1 MSVTDNFELERS
13 NRLESIR
20 LNGDGAFGSF
30 RKTILS
36 TRFLGNIEKI
46 SCALDFSF
54 ELEYDHA
61 GLTKEAYLA
70 HPIRVATILS
80 DVLGPAKHEDVVIA
94 LLHNVYEVGN
104 TSKDLIVKN
113 FGPIIEGSIANLT
126 VNRKIQW
133 DQQYKDRYYQQLRDG
148 YAGACRVKVVDK
160 LDNIFLINLNSD
172 EEIRKQYL
180 DEIVKYVI
188 PMAADFVP
196 KVQPIFEKAVEWAIS
211 GGFRPAEKR

>member
-20 LNGDGAFGSF
+20 LNGAGTYDSF
-30 RKTILS
+30 RSKILS
-36 TRFLGNIEKI
+36 KKFLGNVEKI
-46 SCALDFSF
+46 FFALDFGI
-54 ELEYDHA
+54 ELEYNHA
-61 GLTKEAYLA
+61 GLTKEAYIA

-80 DVLGPAKHEDVVIA
+80 DVLGPVKHEDIIIA

-104 TSKDLIVKN
+104 TSKDVLLEK
-113 FGPIIEGSIANLT
+113 FGPIIESSIANLT

-133 DQQYKDRYYQQLRDG
+133 DQQYKDQYYQKLRDG

-172 EEIRKQYL
+172 EEIRKKYL

-211 GGFRPAEKR
+211 GGFRPVKKK

>member
-20 LNGDGAFGSF
+20 LNGAGAYDSF
-30 RKTILS
+30 RNKILS
-36 TRFLGNIEKI
+36 TKFIGNIEKI

-61 GLTKEAYLA
+61 GLTKGAYLA

-80 DVLGPAKHEDVVIA
+80 DVLEPVKHEDVVIA

-104 TSKDLIVKN
+104 TSKDLMVKK
-113 FGPIIEGSIANLT
+113 FGSIIEGSIANLT

-133 DQQYKDRYYQQLRDG
+133 DQQYKAQYYQKLRDG
-148 YAGACRVKVVDK
+148 YAGACRVKVFDK
-160 LDNIFLINLNSD
+160 LDNIFLINLNPD
-172 EEIRKQYL
+172 EEIRKKYL
-180 DEIVKYVI
+180 DEIVEYVI
-188 PMAADFVP
+188 PMAADFAP

-211 GGFRPAEKR
+211 GEFRPA